1 MVSVEYLLELIFN
14 FFKWNFFM
22 IIESEDV
29 NEGILKEWEILYKV
43 FFEMKQD
50 LIDLK
55 DLVFEI
61 IWDNNLQVFDVL
73 FI

>member
-14 FFKWNFFM
+14 LFKWNFFM